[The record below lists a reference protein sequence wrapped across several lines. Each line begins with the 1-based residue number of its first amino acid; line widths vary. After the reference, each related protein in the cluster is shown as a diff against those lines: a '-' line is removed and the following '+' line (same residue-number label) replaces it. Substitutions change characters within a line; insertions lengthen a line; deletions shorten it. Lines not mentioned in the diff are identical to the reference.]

1 MATERTKRWAT
12 WAAAL
17 GCALATATSH
27 GEARADTDEAAVAA
41 AREAF
46 TAGAKLVEEAR
57 WPEALAKFQLA
68 QEKRPHPITRY
79 NIAACLRALGA
90 YTAAR
95 RSYAETLQESAAAE
109 PTEALD
115 ARTVA
120 EVRGL
125 LAQLDGIIATLDV
138 TVAPLP
144 VTVSVDGAPLS
155 LDGPSGAV
163 AGVRDPGPAER
174 APSSHFAIR
183 LNPGVH
189 TVTFHGDDAAD
200 AAMTYTLAPG
210 ATQVV
215 TVHLDRLPSTLRIAS
230 VPPESVVRVDGV
242 DVGTAPATLTRP
254 PGVHRVHIVHPGFLP
269 YDTQITTKPGEDL
282 RITGKLA
289 PESVS
294 VTRKWWFWTSIGA
307 ALAGVAV
314 GSYLVVRST
323 ETPGRTPYD
332 GGTLG
337 WTVPAR

>member
-1 MATERTKRWAT
+1 MATQRNKRWVT
-12 WAAAL
+12 RAAAL
-17 GCALATATSH
+17 ACTLAFAASA
-27 GEARADTDEAAVAA
+27 GKANAEPDESAVLA

-68 QEKRPHPITRY
+68 QEKRPHPVTRY

-95 RSYAETLQESAAAE
+95 RSYAEALQESEAAQLG
-109 PTEALD
+109 EALD

-125 LAQLDGIIATLDV
+125 LVQLDGIIATLDV
-138 TVAPLP
+138 TVLTAP

-155 LDGPSGAV
+155 VEAPDRTV
-163 AGVRDPGPAER
+163 AGVRGPGPAER
-174 APSSHFAIR
+174 APAARFAIR

-189 TVTFHGDDAAD
+189 TVTFHGADVSD

-210 ATQVV
+210 ATQSV
-215 TVHLDRLPSTLRIAS
+215 TVQLDRLPSTLHIAA
-230 VPPESVVRVDGV
+230 VPTESVVRVDGV
-242 DVGTAPATLTRP
+242 DVGTAPATITRP
-254 PGVHRVHIVHPGFLP
+254 PGMHRVRIVHPGFLP
-269 YDTQITTKPGEDL
+269 YDTQITTRPGEDL

-289 PESVS
+289 PESVAL
-294 VTRKWWFWTSIGA
+294 TRKWWFWTSLGA

-323 ETPGRTPYD
+323 EPPDRTPYN

-337 WTVPAR
+337 WTVPAH